1 MTAEATAI
9 GGRVAGRLSRENY
22 LAGPTRLILG

>member
-1 MTAEATAI
+1 MTAKATAI
-9 GGRVAGRLSRENY
+9 GGWRPLSRRNY